1 MATVSGC
8 DIRDDRY
15 YWVEKHVW
23 VQQGDGDLVVLG
35 MTDVAQHLASNLVAV
50 TPKKVGRT
58 IKKGKSVA
66 TVESGKFVGPVP
78 TPVTG
83 EVIEVND
90 ALVGDPQLAN
100 RDPYGDGWIVKLK
113 AEDWAGEHADLPT
126 GQAAVEA
133 YGAYLTQEGISCE

>member
-1 MATVSGC
+1 MASVSGC
-8 DIRDDRY
+8 DIREDRY

-23 VQQGDGDLVVLG
+23 VQQGDGDMVVLG
-35 MTDVAQHLASNLVAV
+35 MTDVAQHLASSLVAV

-78 TPVTG
+78 TPLTG

-90 ALVGDPQLAN
+90 ALVGARSAIYPPARPQSKLMEPTWPKKVFRVSD
-100 RDPYGDGWIVKLK
+100 RDT
-113 AEDWAGEHADLPT
+113 A
-126 GQAAVEA
+126 
-133 YGAYLTQEGISCE
+133 